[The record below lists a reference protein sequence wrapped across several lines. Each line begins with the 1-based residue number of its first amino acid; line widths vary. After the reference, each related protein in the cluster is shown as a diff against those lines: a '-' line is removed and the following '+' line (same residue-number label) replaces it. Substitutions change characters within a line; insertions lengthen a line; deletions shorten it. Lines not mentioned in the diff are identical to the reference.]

1 MVRRAA
7 WACSA
12 GLVLSAA
19 YEPIALPYVLPF
31 AVAALLVCL
40 HGVPVRRA
48 WIPGLAFG
56 VGFYF
61 THIYWMK
68 QSLGVAPW
76 IALAGIEALFYALFA
91 VAAVALMQRRWWP
104 LWVAAAWV
112 TAEVWRSQWPFSG
125 MPWGRLA
132 FAVVDTPAQWAL
144 PYVGMVGVSF
154 LLALLAACLAW
165 LVLTRGARWHGVV
178 GTVIVAGVLLAPA
191 LHHYTLPTVAHRVV
205 AAVQGDV
212 PGPGNDIL
220 FDFRQVTR
228 NHIDATVQLA
238 ARVERGEVPAP
249 DLVVWPENST
259 AVDPFAD
266 QQTRA
271 GIEEAVAAV
280 GVPVMVGAIVDD
292 GADYVLNQ
300 GVVWNPG
307 TGPGDR
313 YTKRHP
319 VPYGEYIPFRRYLDL
334 NFGQLSQIT
343 RDMRAGTRSTP
354 LDVAGVRV
362 ADAICFDV
370 AYDDGIRDQMLAG
383 AQLLTVQTSNATFIF
398 THQTDQQFAMTRL
411 RAVETGKWTVV
422 ASTNGISGI
431 IDPTGRVVDTADKR
445 TTAVLL
451 DRVGL
456 TDGVTP
462 GIRAGLLIG
471 RTCIAATLLGLVLV
485 TLAYRRS
492 RKVRT
497 PHLRD
502 EEGST

>member
-1 MVRRAA
+1 MRRAA

-12 GLVLSAA
+12 GLALSTA
-19 YEPIALPYVLPF
+19 YEPIALPWVLPV
-31 AVAALLVCL
+31 AVAAFLVCL
-40 HGVPVRRA
+40 DGVPVRRA

-68 QSLGVAPW
+68 QSLGIAPW
-76 IALAGIEALFYALFA
+76 VALAGVEALFYALFA
-91 VAAVALMQRRWWP
+91 TAAAAFLGRRLWP
-104 LWVAAAWV
+104 LWVAASWV
-112 TAEVWRSQWPFSG
+112 TMEVWRSQWPFSG
-125 MPWGRLA
+125 MPWGRLS

-154 LLALLAACLAW
+154 LLALIAALLAW
-165 LVLTRGARWHGVV
+165 LVRTRGARWHGAAALVLV
-178 GTVIVAGVLLAPA
+178 TAALLAPT
-191 LHHYTLPTVAHRVV
+191 LHRERLPTIGQVTV

-220 FDFRQVTR
+220 YDYRQVTR
-228 NHIDATVQLA
+228 NHVDATVELA
-238 ARVERGEVPAP
+238 DRVAAGEAPAP

-266 QQTRA
+266 EETRS
-271 GIEEAVAAV
+271 GIERAVAAI

-292 GADYVLNQ
+292 GPDYALNQ
-300 GVVWNPG
+300 GIVWNPV

-319 VPYGEYIPFRRYLDL
+319 VPYGEYIPFRQYLDL
-334 NFGQLSQIT
+334 NFGQLAQIT

-354 LDVAGVRV
+354 LRVAGVPV
-362 ADAICFDV
+362 ADAICFDI
-370 AYDDGIRDQMLAG
+370 AYDDGIRDQMLGG

-411 RAVETGKWTVV
+411 RAIETGKWTVV

-431 IDPTGRVVDTADKR
+431 IAPDGTVVDRAAKR
-445 TTAVLL
+445 TTDVLL
-451 DRVGL
+451 DRVAL

-462 GIRAGLLIG
+462 GVRWGRTIG
-471 RTCIAATLLGLVLV
+471 RTCIGATLWGLVLV
-485 TLAYRRS
+485 TLTYRRA
-492 RKVRT
+492 RRVRSHAPAT
-497 PHLRD
+497 
-502 EEGST
+502 EEGTT